1 MARQY
6 IAQRLLQEKDFLMSQ
21 LQDMMKGMDD
31 VIDLSVGDPDFTTP
45 APIIEAGY
53 RDALAGCTHYT
64 QHRGYPDVIQAVV
77 DYYRRELDVEV
88 DEKNVLITTSADY
101 AAFQA
106 CFATLDPGDEVL
118 IPDPSFLCYRSQV
131 EYSGGKAVMV
141 PTYEEDGWRFKAEI
155 AEQYVTPKTKAIFL
169 STPNN
174 PTGACL
180 HKEDLEGLVKLAEKY
195 DLLLYSD
202 EIYTWYSY
210 EVPFLS
216 VLNIPGAAE
225 RTIVINS
232 MSKNY
237 VCTGARLAWVIAPV
251 PLIGAMVKEG
261 MNMVFTAPSISQRMA
276 KFALDE
282 GKELMAPIMAEFK
295 ERMFQT
301 AERINQI
308 PHLKV
313 QSPPPGTFYLFV
325 NVKETG
331 LTDEEF
337 VLKVLQDAH
346 VVTVPG
352 SNFGACGKGYV
363 RFCATVGL
371 PKLLEACDRIEK
383 LGL

>member
-1 MARQY
+1 MTKKF
-6 IAQRLLQEKDFLMSQ
+6 IADRLLQEEVPLMSK
-21 LQDMMKGMDD
+21 LAGMTAGMDD
-31 VIDLSVGDPDFTTP
+31 LIDLSIGDPDFTTP

-53 RDALAGCTHYT
+53 KDALAGCTHYT

-77 DYYRRELDVEV
+77 DYYKRELGVV
-88 DEKNVLITTSADY
+88 TDEKNVLITTSADY

-106 CFATLDPGDEVL
+106 CFATINPGDEVL

-131 EYSGGKAVMV
+131 EYSGGKSVMV
-141 PTYEEDGWRFKAEI
+141 PTYEEDGWRLKAEI
-155 AEQYVTPKTKAIFL
+155 AEKYVTPRTRGIFI

-174 PTGACL
+174 PTGACM
-180 HKEDLEGLVKLAEKY
+180 HKEDLEGIVRLAEKY
-195 DLLLYSD
+195 DLLIYSD

-210 EVPFLS
+210 DVPFVS
-216 VLNIPGAAE
+216 VLSIPGAAE
-225 RTIVINS
+225 RTVVINS

-251 PLIGAMVKEG
+251 QIIGAMVQEG
-261 MNMVFTAPSISQRMA
+261 MNMVYTAPSISQRMG
-276 KFALDE
+276 KFALE
-282 GKELMAPIMAEFK
+282 QGKEVMAPIMAEFK
-295 ERMFQT
+295 ERMFKT

-371 PKLLEACDRIEK
+371 LEACDRIEK

>member
-1 MARQY
+1 MANKF
-6 IAQRLLQEKDFLMSQ
+6 IADRLLQEEVPLMSK
-21 LQDMMKGMDD
+21 LAGMTAGMDD
-31 VIDLSVGDPDFTTP
+31 LIDLSIGDPDFTTP

-53 RDALAGCTHYT
+53 KDALAGCTHYT

-77 DYYRRELDVEV
+77 DYYKRELDVV
-88 DEKNVLITTSADY
+88 TDEKNVLITTSADY

-106 CFATLDPGDEVL
+106 CFATINPGDEVL

-131 EYSGGKAVMV
+131 EYSGGKSVMV
-141 PTYEEDGWRFKAEI
+141 PTYEEDGWRLKAEI
-155 AEQYVTPKTKAIFL
+155 AEKYVTPRTRGIFI

-174 PTGACL
+174 PTGACM
-180 HKEDLEGLVKLAEKY
+180 HKEDLEGIVRLAEKY
-195 DLLLYSD
+195 DLLIYSD

-210 EVPFLS
+210 DVPFVS
-216 VLNIPGAAE
+216 VLSIPGAAE
-225 RTIVINS
+225 RTVVINS

-251 PLIGAMVKEG
+251 QIIGAMVQEG
-261 MNMVFTAPSISQRMA
+261 MNMVYTAPSISQRMG
-276 KFALDE
+276 KFALE
-282 GKELMAPIMAEFK
+282 QGKEVMAPIMAEFK
-295 ERMFQT
+295 ERMFKT

>member
-1 MARQY
+1 MANKF
-6 IAQRLLQEKDFLMSQ
+6 IADRLLQEEVPLMSK
-21 LQDMMKGMDD
+21 LAGMTAGMDD
-31 VIDLSVGDPDFTTP
+31 LIDLSIGAPDFTTP

-53 RDALAGCTHYT
+53 KDALAGCTHYT

-77 DYYRRELDVEV
+77 DYYKRELGVV
-88 DEKNVLITTSADY
+88 TDEKNVLITTSADY

-106 CFATLDPGDEVL
+106 CFATINPGDEVL

-131 EYSGGKAVMV
+131 EYSGGKSVMV
-141 PTYEEDGWRFKAEI
+141 PTYEEDGWRLKAEI
-155 AEQYVTPKTKAIFL
+155 AEKYVTPKTKGIFI

-174 PTGACL
+174 PTGACM
-180 HKEDLEGLVKLAEKY
+180 HKEDLEGIVRLAEKY
-195 DLLLYSD
+195 DLLIYSD

-210 EVPFLS
+210 DVPFVSVLS
-216 VLNIPGAAE
+216 VPGAAD
-225 RTIVINS
+225 RTVVINS

-251 PLIGAMVKEG
+251 QIIGAMVQEG
-261 MNMVFTAPSISQRMA
+261 MNMVYTAPSISQRMG
-276 KFALDE
+276 KFALE
-282 GKELMAPIMAEFK
+282 QGKEVMAPIMAEFK
-295 ERMFQT
+295 ERMFKT

-337 VLKVLQDAH
+337 VLKVLKDAH

>member
-1 MARQY
+1 MANKF
-6 IAQRLLQEKDFLMSQ
+6 IADRLLQEEVPLMSK
-21 LQDMMKGMDD
+21 LAGMTAGMDD
-31 VIDLSVGDPDFTTP
+31 LIDLSIGDPDFTTP

-53 RDALAGCTHYT
+53 KDALAGCTHYT

-77 DYYRRELDVEV
+77 DYYKRELGVV
-88 DEKNVLITTSADY
+88 TDEKNVLITTSADY

-106 CFATLDPGDEVL
+106 CFATINPGDEVL

-131 EYSGGKAVMV
+131 EYSGGKSVMV
-141 PTYEEDGWRFKAEI
+141 PTYEEDGWRLKAEI
-155 AEQYVTPKTKAIFL
+155 AEKYVTPRTRGIFI

-174 PTGACL
+174 PTGACM
-180 HKEDLEGLVKLAEKY
+180 HKEDLEGIVRLAEKY
-195 DLLLYSD
+195 DLLIYSD

-210 EVPFLS
+210 DIPFVS
-216 VLNIPGAAE
+216 VLSIPGAAE
-225 RTIVINS
+225 RTVVINS

-251 PLIGAMVKEG
+251 QIIGAMVQEG
-261 MNMVFTAPSISQRMA
+261 MNMVYTAPSISQRMG
-276 KFALDE
+276 KFALE
-282 GKELMAPIMAEFK
+282 QGKEVMAPIMAEFK
-295 ERMFQT
+295 ERMFKT

-352 SNFGACGKGYV
+352 SNFGSCGKGYV

>member
-1 MARQY
+1 MSKKF
-6 IAQRLLQEKDFLMSQ
+6 IAERMLREEVPLMSK
-21 LQDMMKGMDD
+21 LADMMDGMDD
-31 VIDLSVGDPDFTTP
+31 VIDLSIGDPDFTTP

-77 DYYRRELDVEV
+77 DYYKRELDVV
-88 DEKNVLITTSADY
+88 TDEKNVLITTSADY

-106 CFATLDPGDEVL
+106 CFATINPGDEVL

-131 EYSGGKAVMV
+131 EYSGGKSVMV
-141 PTYEEDGWRFKAEI
+141 PTYEEDGWRLKAEI
-155 AEQYVTPKTKAIFL
+155 AEKYVTPRTKGIFI

-174 PTGACL
+174 PTGACM
-180 HKEDLEGLVKLAEKY
+180 HKEDLEGIVRLAEKY
-195 DLLLYSD
+195 DLLIYSD

-210 EVPFLS
+210 DVPFVSVLS
-216 VLNIPGAAE
+216 VPGAAE
-225 RTIVINS
+225 RTVVINS

-251 PLIGAMVKEG
+251 QIIGAMVQEG
-261 MNMVFTAPSISQRMA
+261 MNMVYTAPSISQRMG
-276 KFALDE
+276 KFALE
-282 GKELMAPIMAEFK
+282 QGKEVMAPIMAEFK
-295 ERMFQT
+295 ERMFKT

>member
-1 MARQY
+1 MANKF
-6 IAQRLLQEKDFLMSQ
+6 IADRLLQEEVPLMSK
-21 LQDMMKGMDD
+21 LAGMTAGMDD
-31 VIDLSVGDPDFTTP
+31 LIDLSIGDPDFTTP

-53 RDALAGCTHYT
+53 KDALAGCTHYT

-77 DYYRRELDVEV
+77 DYYKRELGVV
-88 DEKNVLITTSADY
+88 TYEKNVLITTSADY

-106 CFATLDPGDEVL
+106 CFATINPGDEVL

-131 EYSGGKAVMV
+131 EYSGGKSVMV
-141 PTYEEDGWRFKAEI
+141 PTYEEDGWRLKAEI
-155 AEQYVTPKTKAIFL
+155 AEKYVTPRTRGIFI

-174 PTGACL
+174 PTGACM
-180 HKEDLEGLVKLAEKY
+180 HKEDLEGIVRLAEKY
-195 DLLLYSD
+195 DLLIYSD

-210 EVPFLS
+210 DVPFVS
-216 VLNIPGAAE
+216 VLSIPGAAE
-225 RTIVINS
+225 RTVVINS

-251 PLIGAMVKEG
+251 QIIGAMVQEG
-261 MNMVFTAPSISQRMA
+261 MNMVYTAPSISQRMG
-276 KFALDE
+276 KFALE
-282 GKELMAPIMAEFK
+282 QGKEVMAPIMAEFK
-295 ERMFQT
+295 ERMFKT

-325 NVKETG
+325 NIKETG

-337 VLKVLQDAH
+337 VLKVLKGAH

>member
-1 MARQY
+1 MANKF
-6 IAQRLLQEKDFLMSQ
+6 IADRLLQETVPLMSK
-21 LQDMMKGMDD
+21 LAGMTAGMDD
-31 VIDLSVGDPDFTTP
+31 LIDLSIGDPDFTTP

-53 RDALAGCTHYT
+53 KDALAGCTHYT

-77 DYYRRELDVEV
+77 DYYKRELGVV
-88 DEKNVLITTSADY
+88 TDEKNVLITTSADY

-106 CFATLDPGDEVL
+106 CFATINPGDEVL

-131 EYSGGKAVMV
+131 EYSGGKSVMV
-141 PTYEEDGWRFKAEI
+141 PTYEEDGWRLKAEI
-155 AEQYVTPKTKAIFL
+155 AEKYVTPKTKGIFI

-174 PTGACL
+174 PTGACM
-180 HKEDLEGLVKLAEKY
+180 HKEDLEGIVRLAEKY
-195 DLLLYSD
+195 DLLIYSD

-210 EVPFLS
+210 DIPFVS
-216 VLNIPGAAE
+216 VLSIPGAAE
-225 RTIVINS
+225 RTVVTNS

-251 PLIGAMVKEG
+251 QIIGAMVQEG
-261 MNMVFTAPSISQRMA
+261 MNMVYTAPSISQRMG
-276 KFALDE
+276 KFALE
-282 GKELMAPIMAEFK
+282 QGKEVMAPIMAEFK
-295 ERMFQT
+295 ERMFKT

-352 SNFGACGKGYV
+352 SNFGSCGKGYV

-371 PKLLEACDRIEK
+371 PKLMEACDRIEK

>member
-1 MARQY
+1 MAREY

-64 QHRGYPDVIQAVV
+64 QHRGYPDLIQAVV
-77 DYYRRELDVEV
+77 DYYKRELDVV
-88 DEKNVLITTSADY
+88 IDEKNVMITTSADY

-131 EYSGGKAVMV
+131 EYSGGKVVMV
-141 PTYEEDGWRFKAEI
+141 PTYEKDGWRFKADI

-174 PTGACL
+174 PTGACM
-180 HKEDLEGLVKLAEKY
+180 HKEDLEAMVKLAEKY
-195 DLLLYSD
+195 DLLIYSD
-202 EIYTWYSY
+202 EIYTWFSY
-210 EVPFLS
+210 EVPFMS
-216 VLNIPGAAE
+216 VLSIPGAAE
-225 RTIVINS
+225 RSIVINS

-237 VCTGARLAWVIAPV
+237 VCTGARLAWVVAPV

-276 KFALDE
+276 KFALNE
-282 GKELMAPIMAEFK
+282 GKEIMAPIMAEFK
-295 ERMFQT
+295 ERMFKT
-301 AERINQI
+301 AERISKI
-308 PHLKV
+308 PHLKI
-313 QSPPPGTFYLFV
+313 QNPPPGTFYLFV
-325 NVKETG
+325 NIQETG

-337 VLKVLQDAH
+337 VLKVLHGAH
-346 VVTVPG
+346 VATVPG
-352 SNFGACGKGYV
+352 SNFGDQGAGYV
-363 RFCATVGL
+363 RICCTVGL
-371 PKLLEACDRIEK
+371 PKLMEAMDRIEA

>member
-1 MARQY
+1 MANKF
-6 IAQRLLQEKDFLMSQ
+6 IADRLLQEEVPLMSK
-21 LQDMMKGMDD
+21 LAGMTAGMDD
-31 VIDLSVGDPDFTTP
+31 LIDLSIGDPDFTTP

-53 RDALAGCTHYT
+53 KDALAGCTHYT

-77 DYYRRELDVEV
+77 DYYKRELGVV
-88 DEKNVLITTSADY
+88 TDEKNVLITTSADY

-106 CFATLDPGDEVL
+106 CFATINPGDEVL

-131 EYSGGKAVMV
+131 EYSGGKSVMV
-141 PTYEEDGWRFKAEI
+141 PTYEEDGWRLKAEI
-155 AEQYVTPKTKAIFL
+155 AEKYVTPRTRGIFI

-174 PTGACL
+174 PTGACM
-180 HKEDLEGLVKLAEKY
+180 HKEDLEGIVRLAEKY
-195 DLLLYSD
+195 DLLIYSD

-210 EVPFLS
+210 DVPFVS
-216 VLNIPGAAE
+216 VLSIPGAAE
-225 RTIVINS
+225 RTVVINS

-251 PLIGAMVKEG
+251 QIINAMVQEG
-261 MNMVFTAPSISQRMA
+261 MNMVYTAPSISQRMA
-276 KFALDE
+276 KFALNE
-282 GKELMAPIMAEFK
+282 GKEIMAPIMAEFK
-295 ERMFQT
+295 ERMFKT

>member
-1 MARQY
+1 MASKF
-6 IAQRLLQEKDFLMSQ
+6 IAQRLLQEKDFLMSR

-45 APIIEAGY
+45 APILEAGY

-77 DYYRRELDVEV
+77 DYYKRELDVDV
-88 DEKNVLITTSADY
+88 DGKNVLITTSADY

-141 PTYEEDGWRFKAEI
+141 PTCEEDGWRFKAET
-155 AEQYVTPKTKAIFL
+155 AEKYVTSRTKAIFL

-174 PTGACL
+174 PTGACM
-180 HKEDLEGLVKLAEKY
+180 HKEDLEAMVKLAEKY

-202 EIYTWYSY
+202 EIYTWFSY
-210 EVPFLS
+210 EVPFVS

-225 RTIVINS
+225 RAIVINS

-276 KFALDE
+276 KFALNE

-295 ERMFQT
+295 ERMFKT

-337 VLKVLQDAH
+337 VLKVLHDAH
-346 VVTVPG
+346 VTTVPG
-352 SNFGACGKGYV
+352 SNFGDQGAGYV
-363 RFCATVGL
+363 RICCTVGL
-371 PKLLEACDRIEK
+371 PKLMEAMDRIEA

>member
-1 MARQY
+1 MANKF
-6 IAQRLLQEKDFLMSQ
+6 IADRLLQEEVPLMSK
-21 LQDMMKGMDD
+21 LAGMTAGMDD
-31 VIDLSVGDPDFTTP
+31 LIDLSIGDPDFTTP

-53 RDALAGCTHYT
+53 KDALAGCTHYT

-77 DYYRRELDVEV
+77 DYYKRELGVV
-88 DEKNVLITTSADY
+88 TDEKNVLITTSADY

-106 CFATLDPGDEVL
+106 CFATINPGDEVL

-131 EYSGGKAVMV
+131 EYSGGKSVMV
-141 PTYEEDGWRFKAEI
+141 PTYEEDGWRLKAEI
-155 AEQYVTPKTKAIFL
+155 AEKYVTPKTKGIFI

-174 PTGACL
+174 PTGACM
-180 HKEDLEGLVKLAEKY
+180 HKEDLEGIVRLAEKY
-195 DLLLYSD
+195 DLLIYSD

-210 EVPFLS
+210 DIPFVS
-216 VLNIPGAAE
+216 VLSIPGAAE
-225 RTIVINS
+225 RTVVINS

-251 PLIGAMVKEG
+251 QIIGAMVQEG
-261 MNMVFTAPSISQRMA
+261 MNMVYTAPSISQRMG
-276 KFALDE
+276 KFALE
-282 GKELMAPIMAEFK
+282 QGKEVMAPIMAEFK
-295 ERMFQT
+295 ERMFKT

-352 SNFGACGKGYV
+352 SNFGSCGKGYV

-371 PKLLEACDRIEK
+371 PKLMEACDRIEK

>member
-1 MARQY
+1 
-6 IAQRLLQEKDFLMSQ
+6 
-21 LQDMMKGMDD
+21 
-31 VIDLSVGDPDFTTP
+31 
-45 APIIEAGY
+45 
-53 RDALAGCTHYT
+53 THYT

-77 DYYRRELDVEV
+77 DYYKRELDVV
-88 DEKNVLITTSADY
+88 IDEKNVLITTSADY

-106 CFATLDPGDEVL
+106 CFATINPGDEVL

-131 EYSGGKAVMV
+131 EYSGGKPVMV
-141 PTYEEDGWRFKAEI
+141 PTREEDGWRLKAEV
-155 AEQYVTPKTKAIFL
+155 AEKYITPKTRGIFI

-174 PTGACL
+174 PTGACM
-180 HKEDLEGLVKLAEKY
+180 HKEDLEAIVKLAEKY
-195 DLLLYSD
+195 DLLIYSD

-210 EVPFLS
+210 DVPFVS
-216 VLNIPGAAE
+216 VLSIPGAAE
-225 RTIVINS
+225 RTVVINS

-251 PLIGAMVKEG
+251 QIIGAMVQEG
-261 MNMVFTAPSISQRMA
+261 MNMVYTAPSISQRMG
-276 KFALDE
+276 KFALE
-282 GKELMAPIMAEFK
+282 QGKEVMAPIMAEFK
-295 ERMFQT
+295 ERMFKT

>member
-1 MARQY
+1 MANKF
-6 IAQRLLQEKDFLMSQ
+6 IADRLLQEEVPLMSK
-21 LQDMMKGMDD
+21 LAGMTAGMDD
-31 VIDLSVGDPDFTTP
+31 LIDLSIGDPDFTTP

-53 RDALAGCTHYT
+53 KDALAGCTHYT

-77 DYYRRELDVEV
+77 DYYKRELGVV
-88 DEKNVLITTSADY
+88 TDEKNVLITTSADY

-106 CFATLDPGDEVL
+106 CFATINPGDEVL

-131 EYSGGKAVMV
+131 EYSGGKSVMV
-141 PTYEEDGWRFKAEI
+141 PTYEKDGWRLKAEI
-155 AEQYVTPKTKAIFL
+155 AEKYVTPKTKGIFI

-174 PTGACL
+174 PTGACM
-180 HKEDLEGLVKLAEKY
+180 HKEDLEGIVRLAEKY
-195 DLLLYSD
+195 DLLIYSD

-210 EVPFLS
+210 DVPFVS
-216 VLNIPGAAE
+216 VLSIPGAAE
-225 RTIVINS
+225 RTVVINS

-251 PLIGAMVKEG
+251 QIIGAMVQEG
-261 MNMVFTAPSISQRMA
+261 MNMVYTAPSISQRMG
-276 KFALDE
+276 KFALE
-282 GKELMAPIMAEFK
+282 QGKEVMAPIMAEFK
-295 ERMFQT
+295 ERMFKT

>member
-1 MARQY
+1 MANKF
-6 IAQRLLQEKDFLMSQ
+6 IADRLLQEEVPLMSK
-21 LQDMMKGMDD
+21 LAGMTAGMDD
-31 VIDLSVGDPDFTTP
+31 LIDLSIGDPDFTTP

-53 RDALAGCTHYT
+53 KDALAGCTHYT

-77 DYYRRELDVEV
+77 DYYKRELGVV
-88 DEKNVLITTSADY
+88 TDEKNVLITTSADY

-106 CFATLDPGDEVL
+106 CFATINPGDEVL

-131 EYSGGKAVMV
+131 EYSGGKSVMV
-141 PTYEEDGWRFKAEI
+141 PTYEEDGWRLKAEI
-155 AEQYVTPKTKAIFL
+155 AEKYVTPRTRGIFI

-174 PTGACL
+174 PTGACM
-180 HKEDLEGLVKLAEKY
+180 HKEDLEGIVRLAEKY
-195 DLLLYSD
+195 DLLIYSD

-210 EVPFLS
+210 DVPFVS
-216 VLNIPGAAE
+216 VLSIPGAAE
-225 RTIVINS
+225 RTVVINS

-251 PLIGAMVKEG
+251 QIIGAMVQEG
-261 MNMVFTAPSISQRMA
+261 MNMVYTAPSISQRMG
-276 KFALDE
+276 KFALE
-282 GKELMAPIMAEFK
+282 QGKEVMAPIMAEFK
-295 ERMFQT
+295 ERMFKT

>member
-1 MARQY
+1 MTNKF
-6 IAQRLLQEKDFLMSQ
+6 IADRLLQEKLSLMSQ
-21 LQDMMKGMDD
+21 LQGMMAGMDD
-31 VIDLSVGDPDFTTP
+31 VIDLSIGDPDFTTP

-53 RDALAGCTHYT
+53 KDALAGCTHYT

-77 DYYRRELDVEV
+77 DYYKRELGVV
-88 DEKNVLITTSADY
+88 TDEKNVLITTSADY

-106 CFATLDPGDEVL
+106 CFATINPGDEVL

-131 EYSGGKAVMV
+131 EYAGGKSVMV
-141 PTYEEDGWRFKAEI
+141 PTCEEDGWRLKAET
-155 AEQYVTPKTKAIFL
+155 AEKYVTPRTRGIFI

-174 PTGACL
+174 PTGACM
-180 HKEDLEGLVKLAEKY
+180 HKEDLEGIVRLAEKY
-195 DLLLYSD
+195 DLLIYSD

-210 EVPFLS
+210 DVPFVS
-216 VLNIPGAAE
+216 VLSIPGAAE
-225 RTIVINS
+225 RAVVINS

-251 PLIGAMVKEG
+251 QIIGAMVQEG
-261 MNMVFTAPSISQRMA
+261 MNMVYTAPSISQRMG
-276 KFALDE
+276 KFALE
-282 GKELMAPIMAEFK
+282 QGKEVMAPIMAEFK
-295 ERMFQT
+295 ERMFKT

-325 NVKETG
+325 NIKETG

-337 VLKVLQDAH
+337 VLKALHEAH
-346 VVTVPG
+346 VTVVPG
-352 SNFGACGKGYV
+352 SNFGECGKGYV
-363 RFCATVGL
+363 RVCATVGL

>member
-1 MARQY
+1 MANKF
-6 IAQRLLQEKDFLMSQ
+6 IADRLLQEEVPLMSK
-21 LQDMMKGMDD
+21 LAGMTAGMDD
-31 VIDLSVGDPDFTTP
+31 LIDLSIGDPDFTTP

-53 RDALAGCTHYT
+53 KDALAGCTHYT

-77 DYYRRELDVEV
+77 DYYKRELGVV
-88 DEKNVLITTSADY
+88 TDEKNVLITTSADY

-106 CFATLDPGDEVL
+106 CFATINPGDEVL

-131 EYSGGKAVMV
+131 EYSGGKSVMV
-141 PTYEEDGWRFKAEI
+141 PTYEKDGWRLKAEI
-155 AEQYVTPKTKAIFL
+155 AEKYVTPKTKGIFI

-174 PTGACL
+174 PTGACM
-180 HKEDLEGLVKLAEKY
+180 HKEDLEGIVRLAEKY
-195 DLLLYSD
+195 DLLIYSD

-210 EVPFLS
+210 DVPFVS
-216 VLNIPGAAE
+216 VLSIPGAAE
-225 RTIVINS
+225 RTVVINS

-251 PLIGAMVKEG
+251 QIINAMVQEG
-261 MNMVFTAPSISQRMA
+261 MNMVYTAPSISQRMA
-276 KFALDE
+276 KFALNE
-282 GKELMAPIMAEFK
+282 GKEIMAPIMAEFK
-295 ERMFQT
+295 ERMFKT

>member
-1 MARQY
+1 MANKFF
-6 IAQRLLQEKDFLMSQ
+6 ADRLLQEEVPLMSK
-21 LQDMMKGMDD
+21 LAGMTAGMDD
-31 VIDLSVGDPDFTTP
+31 LIDLSIGDPDFTTP

-53 RDALAGCTHYT
+53 KDALAGCTHYT

-77 DYYRRELDVEV
+77 DYYKRELDVV
-88 DEKNVLITTSADY
+88 TDEKNVLITTSADY

-106 CFATLDPGDEVL
+106 CFATINPGDEVL

-131 EYSGGKAVMV
+131 EYSGGKSVMV
-141 PTYEEDGWRFKAEI
+141 PTYEEDGWRLKAEI
-155 AEQYVTPKTKAIFL
+155 AEKYVTPKTKGIFI

-174 PTGACL
+174 PTGACM
-180 HKEDLEGLVKLAEKY
+180 HKEDLEGIVRLAEKY
-195 DLLLYSD
+195 DLLIYSD

-210 EVPFLS
+210 DVPFVSVLS
-216 VLNIPGAAE
+216 VPGAAE
-225 RTIVINS
+225 RTVVINS

-251 PLIGAMVKEG
+251 QIIGAMVQEG
-261 MNMVFTAPSISQRMA
+261 MNMVYTAPSISQRMG
-276 KFALDE
+276 KFALE
-282 GKELMAPIMAEFK
+282 QGKEVMAPIMAEFK
-295 ERMFQT
+295 ERMFKT

>member
-1 MARQY
+1 MANKF
-6 IAQRLLQEKDFLMSQ
+6 IADRLLQETVPLMSK
-21 LQDMMKGMDD
+21 LAGMTAGMDD
-31 VIDLSVGDPDFTTP
+31 LIDLSIGDPDFTTP

-53 RDALAGCTHYT
+53 KDALAGCTHYT

-77 DYYRRELDVEV
+77 DYYKRELGVV
-88 DEKNVLITTSADY
+88 TDEKNVLITTSADY

-106 CFATLDPGDEVL
+106 CFATINPGDEVL

-131 EYSGGKAVMV
+131 EYSGGKSVMV
-141 PTYEEDGWRFKAEI
+141 PTYEEDGWRLKAEI
-155 AEQYVTPKTKAIFL
+155 AEKYVTPKTKGIFI

-174 PTGACL
+174 PTGACM
-180 HKEDLEGLVKLAEKY
+180 HKEDLEGIVRLAEKY
-195 DLLLYSD
+195 DLLIYSD

-210 EVPFLS
+210 DIPFVS
-216 VLNIPGAAE
+216 VLSIPGAAE
-225 RTIVINS
+225 RTVVINS

-251 PLIGAMVKEG
+251 QIIGAMVQEG
-261 MNMVFTAPSISQRMA
+261 MNMVYTAPSISQRMG
-276 KFALDE
+276 KFALE
-282 GKELMAPIMAEFK
+282 QGKEVMAPIMAEFK
-295 ERMFQT
+295 ERMFKT

-352 SNFGACGKGYV
+352 SNFGSCGKGYV

-371 PKLLEACDRIEK
+371 PKLMEACDRIEK